1 MTIYRLDGIVY
12 VISNEW
18 RTCRPT
24 SNSEDKKK
32 SILIA
37 AADIVKEE
45 GVAKL
50 TLEAVAK
57 KAGLSKGGLLYHYS
71 NKEALIKGM
80 VQDWTYNYFNSI
92 ETLIKNNTK
101 SKVSSWTDAYI
112 KATLSD
118 LNNDKRLSSALIAAM
133 FTNPSL
139 LEEYKKEYHILLGK
153 LMNDDIDPIK
163 VTIIR
168 LAIDGF
174 WFSEIFELSPLD
186 EKLKNGVIH
195 KLSRMIK
202 EEE

>member
-1 MTIYRLDGIVY
+1 MSI
-12 VISNEW
+12 
-18 RTCRPT
+18 

-32 SILIA
+32 IILNA

-71 NKEALIKGM
+71 SKEALIIGM
-80 VQDWTYNYFNSI
+80 VQDWTYRYFKSI
-92 ETLIKNNTK
+92 ETIVENNTK
-101 SKVSSWTDAYI
+101 SGVGNWTSAYI
-112 KATLSD
+112 KATFSD
-118 LNNDKRLSSALIAAM
+118 LNHDKRLSSALLAAF

-139 LEEYKKEYHILLGK
+139 LEEYKKEYDILLGK
-153 LMNDDIDPIK
+153 LMNDGVDPIK

-168 LAIDGF
+168 LAIDGM
-174 WFSEIFELSPLD
+174 WFSEIFGLGSLD
-186 EKLKNGVIH
+186 TNLKNNFIN
-195 KLSRMIK
+195 KLNNMIK

>member
-1 MTIYRLDGIVY
+1 M
-12 VISNEW
+12 SA
-18 RTCRPT
+18 

-32 SILIA
+32 SILNA

-71 NKEALIKGM
+71 SKEALIKGM

-92 ETLIKNNTK
+92 ETLVKNNTK
-101 SKVSSWTDAYI
+101 IKVSSWTNAYI
-112 KATLSD
+112 KGTLSD
-118 LNNDKRLSSALIAAM
+118 LNTDKNLSSALIAAM

-139 LEEYKKEYHILLGK
+139 LEEYKTEYNILLSK

-174 WFSEIFELSPLD
+174 WFSEIFDLSPLD
-186 EKLKNGVIH
+186 EKLKNDVINE
-195 KLSRMIK
+195 LTRMTM
-202 EEE
+202 EEK

>member
-1 MTIYRLDGIVY
+1 M
-12 VISNEW
+12 SA
-18 RTCRPT
+18 
-24 SNSEDKKK
+24 SNSEDKKN
-32 SILIA
+32 SILTA

-71 NKEALIKGM
+71 SKEALIKGM
-80 VQDWTYNYFNSI
+80 VQDWAYNYFNGI
-92 ETLIKNNTK
+92 ETLVKNNTK
-101 SKVSSWTDAYI
+101 GKVSSWTNAYI
-112 KATLSD
+112 KGTLCD
-118 LNNDKRLSSALIAAM
+118 LNTDKRLSSALIAAF

-139 LEEYKKEYHILLGK
+139 LEEYKKQYNILLSK
-153 LMNDDIDPIK
+153 LMSDDIDPIK

-186 EKLKNGVIH
+186 ENLKNDVINE
-195 KLSRMIK
+195 LTQMTM
-202 EEE
+202 EEK

>member
-1 MTIYRLDGIVY
+1 M
-12 VISNEW
+12 
-18 RTCRPT
+18 PT

-92 ETLIKNNTK
+92 ET
-101 SKVSSWTDAYI
+101 
-112 KATLSD
+112 
-118 LNNDKRLSSALIAAM
+118 
-133 FTNPSL
+133 
-139 LEEYKKEYHILLGK
+139 
-153 LMNDDIDPIK
+153 
-163 VTIIR
+163 
-168 LAIDGF
+168 
-174 WFSEIFELSPLD
+174 
-186 EKLKNGVIH
+186 
-195 KLSRMIK
+195 
-202 EEE
+202 

>member
-1 MTIYRLDGIVY
+1 M
-12 VISNEW
+12 
-18 RTCRPT
+18 PT

-57 KAGLSKGGLLYHYS
+57 KDGLSKGGLLYHYS

-118 LNNDKRLSSALIAAM
+118 LNN
-133 FTNPSL
+133 
-139 LEEYKKEYHILLGK
+139 
-153 LMNDDIDPIK
+153 
-163 VTIIR
+163 
-168 LAIDGF
+168 
-174 WFSEIFELSPLD
+174 
-186 EKLKNGVIH
+186 
-195 KLSRMIK
+195 
-202 EEE
+202 

>member
-1 MTIYRLDGIVY
+1 M
-12 VISNEW
+12 
-18 RTCRPT
+18 PT